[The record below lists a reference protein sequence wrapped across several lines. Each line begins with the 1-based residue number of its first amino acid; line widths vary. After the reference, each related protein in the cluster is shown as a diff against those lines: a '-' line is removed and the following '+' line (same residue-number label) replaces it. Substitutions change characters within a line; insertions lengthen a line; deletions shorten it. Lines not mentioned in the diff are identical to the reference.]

1 MEEKVCKKCGKTLPL
16 ENFHIDNGKKDK
28 HKNICKECLSRKRGK
43 PNLKLDKNIRQN
55 IIYCLKHDGPFGWEK
70 ILGFSKKE
78 LKKHLESEF
87 EEGMTFE
94 NYGKWGVS
102 FHIPKRCYRFSSI
115 TSQDFKNCWSLKNLK
130 PMWIED
136 TKKQKIK
143 ISKKELDKYGLW
155 DILPVGD
162 ISNLLSD

>member
-1 MEEKVCKKCGKTLPL
+1 MEEK
-16 ENFHIDNGKKDK
+16 
-28 HKNICKECLSRKRGK
+28 KERKRS
-43 PNLKLDKNIRQN
+43 LDRNIRQ
-55 IIYCLKHDGPFGWEK
+55 CLTYVIKKDGPFRWNK
-70 ILGFSKKE
+70 ILGFTKE
-78 LKKHLESEF
+78 DFLKHMEKEF

-94 NYGKWGVS
+94 NYGEWVIS

-162 ISNLLSD
+162 ISNLLSE